1 MLQLLISFDSM
12 QKRLYDPWVDQ
23 IQANISFGLC
33 KSQPRP
39 RDVVTYKNDPIVHQ
53 GVDETLLGR
62 QCFGQQMLLV
72 NIYIDLKLFCRQ
84 LGQRMVDVGHFHN
97 TPKYQICSWKIS
109 CSKNYLSEH
118 DCAVCL
124 LGAISDAGN
133 RRYRIA
139 LVSERCY
146 QGKTRQY
153 QS

>member
-1 MLQLLISFDSM
+1 MKILWEDN
-12 QKRLYDPWVDQ
+12 V
-23 IQANISFGLC
+23 
-33 KSQPRP
+33 
-39 RDVVTYKNDPIVHQ
+39 
-53 GVDETLLGR
+53 
-62 QCFGQQMLLV
+62 LV

-84 LGQRMVDVGHFHN
+84 LGQWMVDVGHFHN
-97 TPKYQICSWKIS
+97 TPNLLLKNILL
-109 CSKNYLSEH
+109 KNYLSEH

-124 LGAISDAGN
+124 LGAISNAGN